1 MERWIGKVALVTGA
15 SSGIG
20 RAIAFSLAEH
30 GIIVLAVAR
39 RESKLKE
46 LEDSAK
52 GLKGEI
58 HIKVADVTKEEDV
71 IATVQFADKQLGG
84 LHVLVNNAGTS
95 YCTKVLDC
103 NLEHWRTMFDLNVFG
118 LGMCTRE
125 AVACMKR
132 SNIDDGHIINI
143 SQGLPTGTGKHIYCA
158 TKHAVRLIS
167 AGIRAELNEQKSGIK
182 ITAICP
188 GVVSTE
194 IFNVGGWQLPADL
207 PALEDK
213 DIAAAVVSALATPPN
228 VLDNTADARKRTFK
242 FYLSLP
248 GSDTSRTKYGF
259 KCTFILSYF
268 LPAEFNWRHTF
279 MNNFV

>member
-95 YCTKVLDC
+95 YCTKVL
-103 NLEHWRTMFDLNVFG
+103 G
-118 LGMCTRE
+118 
-125 AVACMKR
+125 
-132 SNIDDGHIINI
+132 
-143 SQGLPTGTGKHIYCA
+143 QGLPTGTGKHIYCA